1 MPDKRT
7 SDRHKRNP
15 VPFRP
20 PEGDR
25 SWLLTYAASTGQAV
39 NAVLV
44 AALGEYRARHGDT
57 TSAVLPPAGGDTTT
71 VAVPPVNGDT
81 TSHGGDTTAER
92 TPPRPELKPE
102 PSPEPERKRSC
113 THKRMRIR
121 KGVCPECGQWVSG
134 SS

>member
-1 MPDKRT
+1 MPSK
-7 SDRHKRNP
+7 HKHNP

-25 SWLLTYAASTGQAV
+25 SWLLAHAEATGQAV

-44 AALGEYRARHGDT
+44 AALGEYRVRHGDT

-81 TSHGGDTTAER
+81 TGHGGDTTTER
-92 TPPRPELKPE
+92 TPE
-102 PSPEPERKRSC
+102 PSPKPRRAEPKPRSC
-113 THKRMRIR
+113 THKRVTSR
-121 KGVCPECGQWVSG
+121 KGGRCPDCTDWVPA